1 MHVTELAARN
11 LTESS
16 SLDKDNAMI
25 ERIAK
30 AKDVNAVF
38 PVVYSAGILSHEEF
52 EDGIVLRGVDQE
64 DALRTIKDYIIEG
77 NVPPLNDTVWE
88 QGILISKISC
98 ERLNASLGDTLL
110 FRFSSSKGIIRYRSL
125 RL

>member
-1 MHVTELAARN
+1 MLIATSLVSGFQQEIAHKAFGFFGHLHVTELAARN

-30 AKDVNAVF
+30 GKDVNAVF

-77 NVPPLNDTVWE
+77 NVPPLKDSVW
-88 QGILISKISC
+88 K
-98 ERLNASLGDTLL
+98 
-110 FRFSSSKGIIRYRSL
+110 
-125 RL
+125 